1 MTPKK
6 QKALAALLTHAT
18 KKDAAEAA
26 GIDPRTLRRYFDD
39 DEFQSAY
46 KKAFRDMVEE
56 ATRQAQQGIAPALA
70 TLREIVEDSEES
82 AQARIQAARSTLDY
96 ALKLTAQNDIL
107 GQLDE
112 LETMAERNGG
122 R

>member
-26 GIDPRTLRRYFDD
+26 GIDPRTLRRYFDE
-39 DEFQSAY
+39 DEFQTAY

-70 TLREIVEDSEES
+70 TLRGIVEDSEES
-82 AQARIQAARSTLDY
+82 AQARIQAAKSTLDY

-112 LETMAERNGG
+112 L
-122 R
+122 